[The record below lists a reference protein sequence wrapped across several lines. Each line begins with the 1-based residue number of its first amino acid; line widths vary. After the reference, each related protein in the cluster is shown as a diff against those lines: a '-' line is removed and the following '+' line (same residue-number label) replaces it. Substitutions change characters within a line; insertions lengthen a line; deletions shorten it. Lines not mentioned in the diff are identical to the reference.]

1 MKMPVLAAATTSLV
15 ALQFLIGLTGCQS
28 DKHTMVEPKPG
39 EAGEVVVCTQCYD
52 EIAKVKRRSG
62 HHGPV
67 RTENVSVHQCPE
79 CNTEMSIYSENGVLM
94 VKCAKCAP
102 EGVPCDKCLPR
113 YEK

>member
-1 MKMPVLAAATTSLV
+1 MKMPLLAAATLSLF
-15 ALQFLIGLTGCQS
+15 AIPSLLGLPGCQS

-39 EAGEVVVCTQCYD
+39 EVVVCSKCYD

-62 HHGPV
+62 HRGPV
-67 RTENVSVHQCPE
+67 RTANVSVHQCPE
-79 CNTEMSIYSENGVLM
+79 CTTEMSIYSENGVLM
-94 VKCAKCAP
+94 VKCAACAP